1 MTILQIVLANLIRSG
16 KVTVE
21 IPNLDMDE
29 LKKAVWNEAVDTLE
43 AVKDIVWA
51 DEMTDTEKVVW
62 IQERL
67 DLA

>member
-1 MTILQIVLANLIRSG
+1 MTILQTVLANLIRSG

>member
-1 MTILQIVLANLIRSG
+1 MTILQTVLANLIRSG

-29 LKKAVWNEAVDTLE
+29 LKKAVWNEAVDTLK